1 MKVSHRFLIAFCA
14 TLLGLSSILVNAAP
28 VETRWTVNSW
38 GGSSH
43 VFAANDAS
51 CGVREGKTSTSF
63 LLKTRGTGDTELIMP
78 TLLNQNQAYEVS
90 VWLKAD
96 KPTKV
101 RLFFRRDGAH
111 YETAAIQTANVTTS
125 WKQVKLK
132 GIYALNTV
140 GRVRLG
146 IDDFNVKLCLNSG
159 TLEEVV
165 PSTVGSILSIANV
178 QDLVVTIPNVNNI
191 TPEVKLGLGGN
202 VVGGTGG
209 GNFSGAGNQTV
220 APKPTTT
227 PTTTKTTTTTTT
239 TTTYSLPAYA
249 TKTID
254 NKFFGVHI
262 NKLGVHST
270 WPNFNP
276 GSLRLWDTGTTWA
289 NLQPYKGPI
298 QWSSSAYARRL
309 DMYVDYAL
317 RNNPDVQI
325 IYTLGMTPEWA
336 GSKHAKACNGSSY
349 GRSTCTMPVNL
360 DDWRNYV
367 RSVGTRYKGKIKV
380 WELWNEADYWAF
392 WDAGAE
398 NMATLARITYQE
410 LKAIDPNNKVIGP
423 NVTGSGITFLSR
435 FLAAGGGSYTDAI
448 SVHVYVGRSTDLSTN
463 ILRNIRAM
471 LDNHGLVNVPIWNTE
486 TNISC
491 NSVLEDC
498 KPIQAGANLTSAEDA
513 LAQGVISNAA
523 LKVANFNFY
532 TWEGA
537 SPLYGGK
544 PMVESN
550 YSTPTALGRVY
561 GIVKS
566 WLMGSHADYVQFES
580 NGLNQVRVEK
590 NGKVAL
596 VFWTTKANLSLDVS
610 KQPTLKNFAYAG
622 DNFTQKLNSDFI
634 EVKQTP
640 VLLFPDGFEK

>member
-1 MKVSHRFLIAFCA
+1 MMVSHRFLIAFCA
-14 TLLGLSSILVNAAP
+14 IFLGLSSVLVNAAP

-43 VFAANDAS
+43 VFAANDVS
-51 CGVREGKTSTSF
+51 CGVHEGKSSTSF

-78 TLLNQNQAYEVS
+78 TLLGQNQAYEVS

-125 WKQVKLK
+125 WKLVKLK

-146 IDDFNVKLCLNSG
+146 IDDFNVKLCLNNT
-159 TLEEVV
+159 TLEEVF
-165 PSTVGSILSIANV
+165 PSTVGGILSIANV
-178 QDLVVTIPNVNNI
+178 QDLVVTIPGISNTTQDV
-191 TPEVKLGLGGN
+191 PLG
-202 VVGGTGG
+202 VGGKAVGGAGG
-209 GNFSGAGNQTV
+209 GNFSALGKQTPV
-220 APKPTTT
+220 PKSTNTPAATQPTTT
-227 PTTTKTTTTTTT
+227 DHLPT
-239 TTTYSLPAYA
+239 YA
-249 TKTID
+249 AKTID
-254 NKFFGVHI
+254 NKFFGIHI

-270 WPNFNP
+270 WPSFNP
-276 GSLRLWDTGTTWA
+276 GSIRLWDTGTTWA

-298 QWSSSAYARRL
+298 QWSSLAHARRL

-336 GSKHAKACNGSSY
+336 GSKHAKACDRSSY
-349 GRSTCTMPVNL
+349 GSSSCTMPVNL
-360 DDWRNYV
+360 DDWRSYV
-367 RSVGTRYKGKIKV
+367 RSVGTRYKGKVKV

-398 NMATLARITYQE
+398 NMVTLARIAYQE
-410 LKAIDPNNKVIGP
+410 LKAIDPDNKIIGP
-423 NVTGSGITFLSR
+423 NVTGSGMTFLSR

-448 SVHVYVGRSTDLSTN
+448 SVHVYVGRSTDLSTG

-471 LDNHGLVNVPIWNTE
+471 LDNHGLSNIAIWNTE
-486 TNISC
+486 ANISC

-498 KPIQAGANLTSAEDA
+498 KPIQLGSNTTTAEDA

-544 PMVESN
+544 PMVEAN

-566 WLMGSHADYVQFES
+566 WLIGSYVDYVQFEP
-580 NGLNQVRVEK
+580 NGLNQVRIEK

-596 VFWTTKANLSLDVS
+596 IFWTTKTSFSLDVTN
-610 KQPTLKNFAYAG
+610 QPTLKNFAYAG
-622 DNFTQKLNSDFI
+622 DNFTQKLTSGFV